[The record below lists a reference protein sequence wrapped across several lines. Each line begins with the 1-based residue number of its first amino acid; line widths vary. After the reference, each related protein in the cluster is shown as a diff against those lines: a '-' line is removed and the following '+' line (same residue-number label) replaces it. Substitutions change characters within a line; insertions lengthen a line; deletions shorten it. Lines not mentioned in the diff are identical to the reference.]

1 MKLGVRLRNRGAKL
15 DAGQAIMMPMRLVTI
30 ALTVAAAM
38 MLAGGAWAQTQV
50 VTERGETVTL
60 TEKIWGYFEVAR
72 QGKDRAAGRDS
83 HGNRVTQVRGSKFR
97 IIETDIAPL
106 IDGNRF
112 GVRWRMPAIAFGDS
126 IKFEVRV
133 TLPKEVK
140 VSGSMTRTISGKIR
154 HGAGKSNSRQFFTW
168 GYGPS
173 LAQYNIEGTWRFQ
186 VLNKGRVIFDQEFT
200 VAKP

>member
-50 VTERGETVTL
+50 VTERGKTVTL

-83 HGNRVTQVRGSKFR
+83 HGNWVTQVRGANGTTVQQLIQRLDKNASR
-97 IIETDIAPL
+97 RNPL
-106 IDGNRF
+106 IS
-112 GVRWRMPAIAFGDS
+112 VIA
-126 IKFEVRV
+126 V
-133 TLPKEVK
+133 
-140 VSGSMTRTISGKIR
+140 
-154 HGAGKSNSRQFFTW
+154 
-168 GYGPS
+168 
-173 LAQYNIEGTWRFQ
+173 
-186 VLNKGRVIFDQEFT
+186 
-200 VAKP
+200 